1 MQFWETET
9 AHCAGLPSF
18 TLRGREGQAEG
29 ADQFQLQATPSLPAS
44 LYEERGNQQPHQPWP
59 QGRRRRPR
67 LVRRTCARAPARAGR
82 RSRGPRPGL
91 AKPEV
96 SRGSRRPR
104 EPAGGGATETW
115 RGKWGGAGR
124 GAEPRGARAGRP
136 AGAGAER
143 SRPLWEIG
151 MLSQSGGGAGDPG
164 SPAPPEAEPCRDLGW
179 VAASRPGVWGVRNPV
194 EWSCGPGPFHLYFSP
209 PWAAL

>member
-1 MQFWETET
+1 M
-9 AHCAGLPSF
+9 
-18 TLRGREGQAEG
+18 
-29 ADQFQLQATPSLPAS
+29 
-44 LYEERGNQQPHQPWP
+44 
-59 QGRRRRPR
+59 
-67 LVRRTCARAPARAGR
+67 RTRTARAGR

-164 SPAPPEAEPCRDLGW
+164 SPAPPEAEPCWDLGW

-209 PWAAL
+209 PSHPGPPGSAFSDVGHEERGGAHYRVRALAAPERRIPPPPFF